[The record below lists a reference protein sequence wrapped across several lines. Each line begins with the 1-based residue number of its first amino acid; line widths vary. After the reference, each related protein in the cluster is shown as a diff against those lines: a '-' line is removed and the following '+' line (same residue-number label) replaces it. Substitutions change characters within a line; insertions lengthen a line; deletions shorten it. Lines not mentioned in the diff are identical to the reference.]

1 MDGLSKCLNSVDM
14 AKSFIKTFFSY
25 YTTPLY
31 KGVEAN
37 PQLQE
42 TIPGFLIN
50 PESISLYIG
59 KFHIAVEYTGPEI
72 LQNLPIGESHIP
84 MQVSDFSMED
94 GNLLEKIIG
103 FLDDATSGVVP
114 PLLDWNPDFLWATMR
129 GYDKLDELNWNYAA
143 QNSFMFMNACM
154 PSPIPGQF
162 SRIINGFF
170 FDADEFGL
178 KTRHIKWMDIFP
190 LTIDESHPE
199 HDTFQFDLSILQ
211 DLVKLD
217 VTAEYPMPSDYKYKH
232 LPRINRFIELWGN
245 SESTE
250 PQITQFLAQE
260 ENQFILAMSLG
271 AVEIHPEKECS
282 WQSEDKTAIR
292 PDFFISKGNRVDI
305 VEFKLPDLNV
315 NNTVVGKTNRET
327 FCSKLNSYISQTRV
341 YATYFDDP
349 NNRKWVK
356 EKYGLDIY
364 KPRRILVVGRRSDF
378 PVDEWREIVA
388 DHRDLE
394 IMTFDDLIDG
404 VVAQFYRK

>member
-1 MDGLSKCLNSVDM
+1 MDTVCEKMSSAETAQLFMK
-14 AKSFIKTFFSY
+14 AIFSY
-25 YTTPLY
+25 YTGPLY
-31 KGVEAN
+31 RIIEAN
-37 PQLQE
+37 PKLQE

-50 PESISLYIG
+50 PESISVYLG
-59 KFHIAVEYTGPEI
+59 KSHIAIEYTGAEV
-72 LQNLPIGESHIP
+72 LQNLPTGASNIP

-94 GNLLEKIIG
+94 GNLLERIIG
-103 FLDDATSGVVP
+103 FPDDATSGLVP
-114 PLLDWNPDFLWATMR
+114 PLLECNPDFLWATMK

-143 QNSFMFMNACM
+143 QNSLMFMNACM

-162 SRIINGFF
+162 SRIVNGFF

-190 LTIDESHPE
+190 IAIDESHPD
-199 HDTFQFDLSILQ
+199 HDTFQFDLSILE
-211 DLVKLD
+211 DLVKAD

-245 SESTE
+245 STSTE

-260 ENQFILAMSLG
+260 ENHFILAMSLG
-271 AVEIHPEKECS
+271 AVDIHPEKLCS
-282 WQSEDKTAIR
+282 WQSEEKPDIR

-305 VEFKLPDLNV
+305 VEFKLPNLDV
-315 NNTVVGKTNRET
+315 NNAVVGRVNRED
-327 FCSKLNSYISQTRV
+327 FCSKLSSYVAQTRV

-356 EKYGLDIY
+356 EKYGLDVY

-378 PVDEWREIVA
+378 PLDEWREIVA